1 MCRGFLTSAT
11 AGGDDKAK
19 EAQKTAGNPYAPTS
33 SAGGT
38 PTDNK
43 HDEGHT
49 PELLQH
55 HVWLHLVHMCSL
67 QPAAN
72 ACNRPD

>member
-11 AGGDDKAK
+11 AGGDDRAK

-38 PTDNK
+38 PTDSK

-67 QPAAN
+67 QPAAY